1 MRRIVAILGFI
12 AIVCMCMSAKTTG
25 NIQEPDFAF
34 PKKVQK
40 QASSDLENALSAG
53 DGARVVNALVRIGL
67 AESAVSADS
76 LPNVIARVE
85 QVKSV
90 EKNPVTRAMLCL
102 LEAQIYADIYRNDTW
117 AINQRPEI
125 SAQAVTDNYNLWG
138 RSQFLRKVSSL
149 IDEALVD
156 GNALREVPLEEYS
169 NTLTFQ
175 RGAVTV
181 YPTLLD
187 FAVYRALAYL
197 EPFSRGVNR
206 TLTTGLLSDPMDRS
220 LYPTVA
226 DSVERRTLELYRMLM
241 EGREESAPGL
251 YARAAAMNYIS
262 DRIFSFERPVFS
274 FDHSQSGPTDLQ
286 RVYMDV

>member
-40 QASSDLENALSAG
+40 QASSDLESALSAG

-117 AINQRPEI
+117 AINRRPEI
-125 SAQAVTDNYNLWG
+125 SVQAVTDNYNLWG
-138 RSQFLRKVSSL
+138 RSQFIRKVSSL

-156 GNALREVPLEEYS
+156 GNALRAVSLEEYR

-175 RGAVTV
+175 RGAVTI

-187 FAVYRALAYL
+187 FAV
-197 EPFSRGVNR
+197 
-206 TLTTGLLSDPMDRS
+206 
-220 LYPTVA
+220 
-226 DSVERRTLELYRMLM
+226 
-241 EGREESAPGL
+241 
-251 YARAAAMNYIS
+251 
-262 DRIFSFERPVFS
+262 
-274 FDHSQSGPTDLQ
+274 
-286 RVYMDV
+286 